1 MGAFFI
7 TLMSVFVYNE
17 NMEKITPYSDEK
29 MLYNEQTLQYE
40 LQLAWVKNNFGN
52 PYVDD
57 NVLEQRIKRNTRKV
71 YNYIFSHGYSGNR
84 KAITAIINHT
94 EEYRQ
99 FIYDALFSQME
110 SDLAS
115 GYNDQD
121 LYVAKTKDDRE
132 LQQLNQV
139 SMNTE
144 NILKS
149 SNGYGGINLLY
160 AGAFNYGVYL
170 DFWGYIK

>member
-1 MGAFFI
+1 MD
-7 TLMSVFVYNE
+7 
-17 NMEKITPYSDEK
+17 KITPYSDEK
-29 MLYNEQTLQYE
+29 MLYNESTNQYE
-40 LQLAWVKNNFGN
+40 LQLAWVKSNFGN
-52 PYVDD
+52 PYADD
-57 NVLEQRIKRNTRKV
+57 NVLSQRIKRNTRKV
-71 YNYIFSHGYSGNR
+71 YNYIFSRGYSGNR

-121 LYVAKTKDDRE
+121 LYVARNKDERE

-139 SMNTE
+139 SVSTE

-149 SNGYGGINLLY
+149 SIGYGGINLLF
-160 AGAFNYGVYL
+160 AGAFNYAIYL
-170 DFWGYIK
+170 EFWNYLV

>member
-1 MGAFFI
+1 
-7 TLMSVFVYNE
+7 
-17 NMEKITPYSDEK
+17 MEKIQPYSDEK
-29 MLYNEQTLQYE
+29 MLYNEETKQYE
-40 LQLAWVKNNFGN
+40 LTLSWVKANFGN
-52 PYVDD
+52 PYTDD

-71 YNYIFSHGYSGNR
+71 YNYIFSRSFSGNR

-139 SMNTE
+139 SVSTE
-144 NILKS
+144 NILKGS
-149 SNGYGGINLLY
+149 MGYGGINLLY
-160 AGAFNYGVYL
+160 AAMFNNTIWL
-170 DFWGYIK
+170 EFWGYIK

>member
-1 MGAFFI
+1 
-7 TLMSVFVYNE
+7 
-17 NMEKITPYSDEK
+17 MEKIQPYSDEK
-29 MLYNEQTLQYE
+29 MLYNEETKQYE
-40 LQLAWVKNNFGN
+40 LTLSWVKANFGN
-52 PYVDD
+52 PYTDD

-71 YNYIFSHGYSGNR
+71 YNYIFSRSFSGNR

-110 SDLAS
+110 SDIAS

-139 SMNTE
+139 SVSTE

-149 SNGYGGINLLY
+149 SMGYGGINILY
-160 AGAFNYGVYL
+160 AAMFNNTIWL
-170 DFWGYIK
+170 EFWGYIK

>member
-17 NMEKITPYSDEK
+17 NMEKIQPYSDVK
-29 MLYNEQTLQYE
+29 MLYNENTNQYE
-40 LQLAWVKNNFGN
+40 LQLAWVKENFGN
-52 PYVDD
+52 PFADD

-71 YNYIFSHGYSGNR
+71 YDYIFSHGYSGNR

-94 EEYRQ
+94 EEYRK

-121 LYVAKTKDDRE
+121 LYVAKTRDDRQ

-139 SMNTE
+139 SVGTE

-149 SNGYGGINLLY
+149 SNGYGGINLLC
-160 AGAFNYGVYL
+160 ATVFNYMVYL
-170 DFWGYIK
+170 EFWGYIK

>member
-1 MGAFFI
+1 M
-7 TLMSVFVYNE
+7 N
-17 NMEKITPYSDEK
+17 KIEPYSDEK
-29 MLYNEQTLQYE
+29 MLYNETTKQYE
-40 LQLAWVKNNFGN
+40 LQSAWVKSQFGN
-52 PYVDD
+52 PFADD
-57 NVLEQRIKRNTRKV
+57 NVLDQRIKRNTRKV

-110 SDLAS
+110 ADLAS

-121 LYVAKTKDDRE
+121 LYVGKTKDERE

-139 SMNTE
+139 SVNTE

-149 SNGYGGINLLY
+149 SNGYGNINLLY
-160 AGAFNYGVYL
+160 AGAFPYGVYL
-170 DFWGYIK
+170 DFWSYIK

>member
-1 MGAFFI
+1 
-7 TLMSVFVYNE
+7 
-17 NMEKITPYSDEK
+17 MEKITPYSDEK
-29 MLYNEQTLQYE
+29 MLYNETTNQYE
-40 LQLAWVKNNFGN
+40 LTIAWVKSNFGN
-52 PYVDD
+52 PFADD

-84 KAITAIINHT
+84 KAIIAIITYT

-99 FIYDALFSQME
+99 YIYDALFSQME

-121 LYVAKTKDDRE
+121 LYVAKNKDERE

-139 SMNTE
+139 SVNTE

-160 AGAFNYGVYL
+160 AGVFNYSVYL
-170 DFWGYIK
+170 DFWSYIQ